1 MTVMI
6 LYMSGDNN
14 DDLTA
19 YKSGSHQFSFLIFNA
34 ARSEGLNAAQAF
46 RYSSFINWVLN
57 LQVKLIW
64 ILIFFGA
71 LKSIKLAR
79 QLTNPDIS
87 SRLLIFFHTI
97 EFCKILYLKHGYCYL
112 LN

>member
-1 MTVMI
+1 LSLALHFVHIHNIIHNNMTVMI

-34 ARSEGLNAAQAF
+34 TWSEGLNAAQAF
-46 RYSSFINWVLN
+46 RYSSFLNWVLI

-79 QLTNPDIS
+79 QLD
-87 SRLLIFFHTI
+87 
-97 EFCKILYLKHGYCYL
+97 
-112 LN
+112 

>member
-1 MTVMI
+1 MI

-46 RYSSFINWVLN
+46 RYSSFLNWVLN

-64 ILIFFGA
+64 ILIFLVP
-71 LKSIKLAR
+71 LKVLNLLDS
-79 QLTNPDIS
+79 LTNPDIS